1 MVDFPLLVFV
11 VSFAMLV
18 IAAWIGDFARK
29 RFKASEEANRDDSG
43 VVLAGTLTL
52 LGLIIGFSFSMT
64 TSRYDLRKNSEQA
77 EANAIAVVYMRADLL
92 LETPTAMRSSRWP
105 LEIGGIRRGLL
116 SLPASP

>member
-52 LGLIIGFSFSMT
+52 LGLIIGLQLL
-64 TSRYDLRKNSEQA
+64 DGDQPLRPSEKQ
-77 EANAIAVVYMRADLL
+77 RA
-92 LETPTAMRSSRWP
+92 
-105 LEIGGIRRGLL
+105 GRGECHRGRLY
-116 SLPASP
+116 AS

>member
-29 RFKASEEANRDDSG
+29 RFKASEEANLG

-52 LGLIIGFSFSMT
+52 LGLIIGFSFSMA

-116 SLPASP
+116 SLPTSP

>member
-52 LGLIIGFSFSMT
+52 LGLIIG
-64 TSRYDLRKNSEQA
+64 LQ
-77 EANAIAVVYMRADLL
+77 LL
-92 LETPTAMRSSRWP
+92 DGDQP
-105 LEIGGIRRGLL
+105 L
-116 SLPASP
+116 